1 MKAIFTIV
9 LALLLSAALVA
20 QAAEGKASKREK
32 QMQRR
37 MQQQV
42 QQISAERDAA
52 LQETASLKARVQEL
66 EAVTGDMQR
75 SLTRM
80 QQGRKSMESELQT
93 VRSEH
98 ESVLLACRQETQ
110 SALQA
115 GEALQARLAQTEQQL
130 SEEKA
135 VHAQTQ
141 AEKKGLQGEKLSLE
155 KNLEQHGKQIVAC
168 EQKNQKIYGVTREVI
183 DRQRTQELS
192 GKEPFFGLS
201 KVQVEN
207 LFQEYEDRAYAE
219 KIPVA
224 H

>member
-9 LALLLSAALVA
+9 LALLLSTALVA

-42 QQISAERDAA
+42 QQMSAERDAA
-52 LQETASLKARVQEL
+52 LQETATLKARVQEL
-66 EAVTGDMQR
+66 EAAAGDTQR
-75 SLTRM
+75 ALARL
-80 QQGRKSMESELQT
+80 QQGRKALESELQA

-98 ESVLLACRQETQ
+98 ESVLLASRQETQ

-135 VHAQTQ
+135 AQAQTL

-168 EQKNQKIYGVTREVI
+168 EQKNQKMYGVTREVI
-183 DRQRTQELS
+183 DRQRTRELS